1 MRKMRKGFTLV
12 ELLIVIAIL
21 GALASMMTL
30 SGTNA
35 TTSAEATKIVSNLNT
50 MKSAAMMFFTD
61 YQYSSDFNETAE
73 AGFKLWS
80 DDYFD
85 AGTLKELR
93 KSYVLKVSAD
103 SGTSDTAELYAGY
116 YFAGSKAGQIKKI
129 LAARTSEYTLLKGTG
144 TSLSA
149 VDIAGKPANDFDTA
163 GTAVFI
169 RVR

>member
-103 SGTSDTAELYAGY
+103 NSGTSDTAELYAGY
-116 YFAGSKAGQIKKI
+116 YFAGSKADQIKKI

-144 TSLSA
+144 SLSA
-149 VDIAGKPANDFDTA
+149 AAIDGKPANGFDTDGA
-163 GTAVFI
+163 AVFI